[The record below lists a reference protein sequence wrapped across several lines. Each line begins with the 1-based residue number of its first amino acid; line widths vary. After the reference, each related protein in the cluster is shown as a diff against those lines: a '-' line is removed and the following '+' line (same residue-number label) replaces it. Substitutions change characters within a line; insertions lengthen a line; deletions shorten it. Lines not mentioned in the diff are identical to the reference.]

1 MIFSFYI
8 ACGSHIVKICIYC
21 SHITCCLHLEG
32 SCFCKLFVLHEVWM
46 LMERTHHCQIN
57 WSIVHRG
64 ADWLHFYITYG
75 STCGILLCAVFG
87 LHTAQT
93 LLNLSSAFL
102 CCIWLAFFRI
112 LVLLFQMAYG
122 LHIRKS
128 WVCCFYILLCRILAL
143 LFVNF
148 TQQAPCRMLNLLFL
162 HCILFASCGIF
173 LLLFVLYMWLA
184 HCKILIKI
192 FTLHKDLNLKNPDFC
207 TLYIA
212 ETCFC
217 WLQVA
222 YSSHQVGSFLWYFL
236 HSIWLATCWILVFAV
251 FFCDSNLQWLD

>member
-46 LMERTHHCQIN
+46 LMERTHHRQIN

-87 LHTAQT
+87 LHAAQT

-102 CCIWLAFFRI
+102 CCIWLAF
-112 LVLLFQMAYG
+112 LL
-122 LHIRKS
+122 S
-128 WVCCFYILLCRILAL
+128 LCRILAL

-148 TQQAPCRMLNLLFL
+148 TQHAPCRKLILLLL

-212 ETCFC
+212 ET
-217 WLQVA
+217 
-222 YSSHQVGSFLWYFL
+222 
-236 HSIWLATCWILVFAV
+236 
-251 FFCDSNLQWLD
+251 